1 MTQGRG
7 MEIVFEF
14 GMGAT
19 VFAAYLADLGRGGG
33 GCISMVSISLFIVDV
48 GNTSLDTSNL

>member
-1 MTQGRG
+1 

-48 GNTSLDTSNL
+48 GNTSNL